1 MIGRIPASIGLGG
14 LVTLVLFF
22 MIQRMVTPGDPAG
35 VVAVRGPLIDFVRL
49 KRDQELTL
57 KRRTRPERPVRPR
70 VAPPLPVANKM
81 NRPAPRADVPS
92 MPVLE
97 GPALGLAGPVG
108 FMFPG
113 EDMDALPLF
122 RVPPQYPI
130 HAERRG
136 VEGWVDLEFSISKT
150 GRVID
155 PKVTGAKPAGMFDQ
169 AARAAVM
176 KWRYRPKVDRGS
188 PVERIGVRVRIR
200 FELRDDQ

>member
-1 MIGRIPASIGLGG
+1 MIWRIPASIGLGG
-14 LVTLVLFF
+14 LVTLVLFI
-22 MIQRMVTPGDPAG
+22 MIQKMVTPGDPVE

-57 KRRTRPERPVRPR
+57 KRRARPERPIKPA
-70 VAPPLPVANKM
+70 VAPPLPVASRIS
-81 NRPAPRADVPS
+81 RPARQADMPS

-97 GPALGLAGPVG
+97 GPVLGLAGPVG

-113 EDMDALPLF
+113 EDMEALPLF

-155 PKVTGAKPAGMFDQ
+155 PKVTDAKPAGMFDQ
-169 AARAAVM
+169 AARVAVM

-188 PVERIGVRVRIR
+188 PVERTGVRVRIR
-200 FELRDDQ
+200 FELRDGQ

>member
-1 MIGRIPASIGLGG
+1 MIGRIPASIALGG
-14 LVTLVLFF
+14 LVTLALFI
-22 MIQRMVTPGDPAG
+22 MIQKMVTPGDPAE

-49 KRDQELTL
+49 KRDQDLAL
-57 KRRTRPERPVRPR
+57 KRRAKPERPVKPR
-70 VAPPLPVANKM
+70 VAPPLPVAGKV
-81 NRPAPRADVPS
+81 NRPAPRADVPT

-97 GPALGLAGPVG
+97 GPALGLAGPLG

-130 HAERRG
+130 RAERRG
-136 VEGWVDLEFSISKT
+136 IEGWVDLAFTISKT

-155 PKVTGAKPAGMFDQ
+155 PEVIDGKPAGMFDQ

-176 KWRYRPKVDRGS
+176 KWRYRPKVEHGS
-188 PVERIGVRVRIR
+188 PIERKGVRVRIR
-200 FELRDDQ
+200 FELRDDR